1 MSNCKV
7 YVLWCRIYR
16 LCGLTKRKN
25 YGIICVLNE
34 KEMKMSYLDEHYNE
48 IFKKYSKEELIKDI
62 NSYRS
67 GGAD

>member
-1 MSNCKV
+1 M
-7 YVLWCRIYR
+7 LIYYI
-16 LCGLTKRKN
+16 LCD
-25 YGIICVLNE
+25 IICVLNE
-34 KEMKMSYLDEHYNE
+34 KEIKMSYLDEHYNE